1 MIEKKLLGKLFFL
14 NEICHAKKKITNL
27 KDDFSLTL
35 NKKNVIDKL
44 W

>member
-1 MIEKKLLGKLFFL
+1 MKFFMQ
-14 NEICHAKKKITNL
+14 KKKITNL

>member
-1 MIEKKLLGKLFFL
+1 MKFFMQ
-14 NEICHAKKKITNL
+14 KKITNL

>member
-1 MIEKKLLGKLFFL
+1 MKFVMQ
-14 NEICHAKKKITNL
+14 KKITNL
-27 KDDFSLTL
+27 KDDFNLTL

>member
-1 MIEKKLLGKLFFL
+1 MKFVMQ
-14 NEICHAKKKITNL
+14 KKITNL